1 MIEEKNKMEVLN
13 NDIIFKNI
21 FNVKETIKR
30 LLEET
35 LELKVKE
42 VYLANT
48 EMPVEKIK
56 ERRKILDLVVY
67 TEK

>member
-21 FNVKETIKR
+21 FNAKETIKR

-56 ERRKILDLVVY
+56 
-67 TEK
+67 